1 MEKQKVKER
10 GEVLDELLT
19 RLRKEKNWTY
29 ADILTHLRDKSLKE
43 KDIKKWEIGLKYP
56 ELEMIYQ
63 LSEIYEVSSQE
74 FVTAKNNSYE
84 RGMAS
89 LNVTTIKW
97 ICYFLNVSWRVGMVL
112 LVLLYVILLGGS
124 LMFFVTMA
132 SMVKK

>member
-10 GEVLDELLT
+10 GEVLEELLT